1 MRKIFISLKKLIAMI
16 TRTQAE
22 RIEKVFFKGKAIL
35 VSGARQVGKTTMLE
49 KILQKYQGELL
60 ALNGDDFTI
69 QKLLTRPNTQQI
81 RQIIGNNKI
90 VFIDEAQR
98 IPEIGLTS
106 KIIVDTFKDIQLIL
120 SGSSSFA
127 LYSKVNEP
135 LTGRKWTFSLWPLT
149 WEEWQN
155 HVGYVRAEQDVE
167 NRMVFGFYPDVLNH
181 EEDPGLVLAELAE
194 SYLYKDILMY
204 EGLKKP
210 TAIKKLLQAL
220 AFQVGS
226 EVSLQELGQTVGVDP
241 KTINTYIDIL
251 EKAFIVFRLAP
262 LSRNLRNEI
271 KAKNK
276 VYFYDN
282 GIRNAVI
289 GQLQPLVIRQDV
301 GVLWE
306 NFLVSERIKQIS
318 QNKDQRQYYFWRTA
332 QQQEVDYVEEINGRF
347 FGYEFKWS
355 ERKKIKFPKT
365 FSNGYDSVNY
375 GINRSNFRDFVY
387 LGE

>member
-1 MRKIFISLKKLIAMI
+1 MI
-16 TRTQAE
+16 TRVQAD
-22 RIEKVFFKGKAIL
+22 RIEKVFFKGKAIVL
-35 VSGARQVGKTTMLE
+35 TGARQVGKTTMLE
-49 KILQKYQGELL
+49 NILEKHKGELL
-60 ALNGDDFTI
+60 TMNGDDTTI
-69 QKLLTRPNTQQI
+69 QNLLNRPNTLQLKQL
-81 RQIIGNNKI
+81 IGNNKL

-106 KIIVDTFKDIQLIL
+106 KIITDSFKEVQLIL
-120 SGSSSFA
+120 SGSSSFD
-127 LYSKVNEP
+127 LYNKVNEP
-135 LTGRKWTFSLWPLT
+135 LTGRKWTFNLWPVT

-155 HVGYVRAEQDVE
+155 HVGYIKAEQDVE
-167 NRMVFGFYPDVLNH
+167 NRMIFGFYPDVLNH
-181 EEDPGLVLAELAE
+181 EESPETVLVELAE

-210 TAIKKLLQAL
+210 TVIKKLLQAL
-220 AFQVGS
+220 AFQVGN

-241 KTINTYIDIL
+241 KTIDTYIDIL
-251 EKAFIVFRLAP
+251 EKAFIIFRLTP

-289 GQLQPLVIRQDV
+289 GQLQPLAIRQDI

-306 NFLVSERIKQIS
+306 NFLLSERVKQIS
-318 QNKDQRQYYFWRTA
+318 QNKVLRQFYFWRTT
-332 QQQEVDYVEEINGRF
+332 QQQEVDYVEEVNGTF

-355 ERKKIKFPKT
+355 ERKTIKFPKT
-365 FSNGYDSVNY
+365 
-375 GINRSNFRDFVY
+375 
-387 LGE
+387 L

>member
-1 MRKIFISLKKLIAMI
+1 M
-16 TRTQAE
+16 
-22 RIEKVFFKGKAIL
+22 
-35 VSGARQVGKTTMLE
+35 
-49 KILQKYQGELL
+49 
-60 ALNGDDFTI
+60 
-69 QKLLTRPNTQQI
+69 TRPNTQQI
-81 RQIIGNNKI
+81 KQIIGNNKI

-106 KIIVDTFKDIQLIL
+106 KIIVDKFKDVQLIL
-120 SGSSSFA
+120 SGSSSFD
-127 LYSKVNEP
+127 LYSKINEP
-135 LTGRKWTFSLWPLT
+135 LTGRKWTFSLWPIT

-181 EEDPGLVLAELAE
+181 EENPSPVLAELAE

-210 TAIKKLLQAL
+210 TAIRKLLQAL

-241 KTINTYIDIL
+241 KTINIYIDIL
-251 EKAFIVFRLAP
+251 EKAFIVFRLTP

-271 KAKNK
+271 KARSKI
-276 VYFYDN
+276 YFYDN
-282 GIRNAVI
+282 SIRNAVI
-289 GQLQPLVIRQDV
+289 GQLQPLAIRQDV
-301 GVLWE
+301 GILWE
-306 NFLVSERIKQIS
+306 NFLVSERVKQIS
-318 QNKDQRQYYFWRTA
+318 QNKDLRQYYFWRTA

-365 FSNGYDSVNY
+365 YTNGYDSVND

-387 LGE
+387 IEE

>member
-1 MRKIFISLKKLIAMI
+1 MI
-16 TRTQAE
+16 TRVQSAKIE
-22 RIEKVFFKGKAIL
+22 RAFFKGKAII

-49 KILQKYQGELL
+49 HILQKYHDKLL
-60 ALNGDDFTI
+60 ALDGDDITI
-69 QKLLTRPNTQQI
+69 QELLNRPNTQQI
-81 RQIIGNNKI
+81 KQIIGDNKL

-106 KIIVDTFKDIQLIL
+106 KIIIDKFRDVQLIL
-120 SGSSSFA
+120 SGSSSFD

-135 LTGRKWTFSLWPLT
+135 LTGRKWTFNLWPVS

-155 HVGYVRAEQDVE
+155 HVGYVKAEQDVE
-167 NRMVFGFYPDVLNH
+167 NRLVFGFYPDVLNH
-181 EEDPGLVLAELAE
+181 EENPEQVLAELAE

-226 EVSLQELGQTVGVDP
+226 EVSLQELGQTIGIDP
-241 KTINTYIDIL
+241 KTVNVYIDIL
-251 EKAFIVFRLAP
+251 EKAYIIFRLTP

-276 VYFYDN
+276 VYFCDN

-289 GQLQPLVIRQDV
+289 GQLQPLAIRQDI
-301 GVLWE
+301 GILWE
-306 NFLVSERIKQIS
+306 NFMVSERVKQIS
-318 QNKDQRQYYFWRTA
+318 INNYLRNYYFWRTT
-332 QQQEVDYVEEINGRF
+332 QQQEVDYIEDVNGEF
-347 FGYEFKWS
+347 FAYEFKWS
-355 ERKKIKFPKT
+355 EKKKIKFPKT
-365 FSNGYDSVNY
+365 FSNNYKSVDK
-375 GINRSNFRDFVY
+375 GINRSNFREFVVFT
-387 LGE
+387 E

>member
-1 MRKIFISLKKLIAMI
+1 MI
-16 TRTQAE
+16 TRVQAD
-22 RIEKVFFKGKAIL
+22 RIEKVFFKGKAIVL
-35 VSGARQVGKTTMLE
+35 TGARQVGKTTMLE
-49 KILQKYQGELL
+49 NILEKHKGELL
-60 ALNGDDFTI
+60 TMNGDDTTI
-69 QKLLTRPNTQQI
+69 QNLLNRPNTLQLKQL
-81 RQIIGNNKI
+81 IGKNKL

-106 KIIVDTFKDIQLIL
+106 KIITDSFKEVQLIL
-120 SGSSSFA
+120 SGSSSFD
-127 LYSKVNEP
+127 LYNKVNEP
-135 LTGRKWTFSLWPLT
+135 LTGRKWTFNLWPVT

-155 HVGYVRAEQDVE
+155 HVGYIKAEQDVE
-167 NRMVFGFYPDVLNH
+167 NRMIFGFYPDVLNH
-181 EEDPGLVLAELAE
+181 EESPETVLVELAE

-210 TAIKKLLQAL
+210 TVIKKLLQAL
-220 AFQVGS
+220 AFQVGN

-241 KTINTYIDIL
+241 KTIDTYIDIL
-251 EKAFIVFRLAP
+251 EKAFIIFRLTP

-289 GQLQPLVIRQDV
+289 GQLQPLAIRQDT

-306 NFLVSERIKQIS
+306 NFLISERVKQIS
-318 QNKDQRQYYFWRTA
+318 QNKDLRQSYFWRTT
-332 QQQEVDYVEEINGRF
+332 QQQEVDYVEEVNGTF

-355 ERKKIKFPKT
+355 ERKTIKFPKT
-365 FSNGYDSVNY
+365 FTNGYNSSNK
-375 GINRSNFRDFVY
+375 GINRHNFREFVFF
-387 LGE
+387 GE

>member
-1 MRKIFISLKKLIAMI
+1 MI
-16 TRTQAE
+16 TRVQSAKIE
-22 RIEKVFFKGKAIL
+22 RAFFKGKAII

-49 KILQKYQGELL
+49 HILQKYQDKLL
-60 ALNGDDFTI
+60 ALDGDDITI
-69 QKLLTRPNTQQI
+69 QELLNRPNTQQI
-81 RQIIGNNKI
+81 KQIIGDNKL

-106 KIIVDTFKDIQLIL
+106 KIIIDKFKDVQLIL
-120 SGSSSFA
+120 SGSSSFD

-135 LTGRKWTFSLWPLT
+135 LTGRKWTFNLWPVS

-155 HVGYVRAEQDVE
+155 HVGYVKAEQDVE
-167 NRMVFGFYPDVLNH
+167 NRLVFGFYPDVLNH
-181 EEDPGLVLAELAE
+181 EENPEQVLAELAE

-226 EVSLQELGQTVGVDP
+226 EVSLQELGQTIGIDP
-241 KTINTYIDIL
+241 KTVNVYIDIL
-251 EKAFIVFRLAP
+251 EKAYIIFRLTP

-276 VYFYDN
+276 VYFCDN

-289 GQLQPLVIRQDV
+289 GQLQPLAIRQDI
-301 GVLWE
+301 GILWE
-306 NFLVSERIKQIS
+306 NFMVSERVKQIS
-318 QNKDQRQYYFWRTA
+318 INNYLRNYYFWRTT
-332 QQQEVDYVEEINGRF
+332 QQQEVDYIEEVNGEF
-347 FGYEFKWS
+347 FAYEFKWS
-355 ERKKIKFPKT
+355 EKKKIKFPKT
-365 FSNGYDSVNY
+365 FSNNYKSVDK
-375 GINRSNFRDFVY
+375 GINRSNFREFVVFT
-387 LGE
+387 E